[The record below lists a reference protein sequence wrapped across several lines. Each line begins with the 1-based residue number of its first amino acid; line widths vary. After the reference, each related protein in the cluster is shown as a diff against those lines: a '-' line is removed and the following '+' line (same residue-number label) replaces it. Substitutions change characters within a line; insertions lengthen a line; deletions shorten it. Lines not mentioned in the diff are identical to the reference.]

1 MLQTSGRSNHLYSTA
16 LALLLAVTLN
26 SPKVDAKTIE
36 NITQLPASSVITAA
50 PAWKEFSSSEGKYSV
65 LFPNEDVFEMS
76 PPKGAMAPGIKSFK
90 MHAVS
95 DKNSVFIVG
104 YADFSVDISQ
114 LPADELLNAFMEG
127 MLQGKSKL
135 LSQTNIQLGQYQGKE
150 VNVRDEEQGM
160 TYKTRVF
167 LVGQKIYFLMV
178 GSAQTPQIS
187 DTQKFF
193 DSFELVN

>member
-1 MLQTSGRSNHLYSTA
+1 MLQTSRKSNHLYSTA
-16 LALLLAVTLN
+16 LALVLAGTLN

-36 NITQLPASSVITAA
+36 TITQLPVSSVITAA

-76 PPKGAMAPGIKSFK
+76 PPKDAIAPGIKSFK
-90 MHAVS
+90 MHAAS
-95 DKNSVFIVG
+95 DKNSAFIVG
-104 YADFSVDISQ
+104 YADFSVDLSV
-114 LPADELLNAFMEG
+114 LPTGELLNAFLEG

-150 VNVRDEEQGM
+150 VNLRDEEQGM

-167 LVGQKIYFLMV
+167 LVDQKIYFLMV
-178 GSAQTPQIS
+178 GGTKTPEVS
-187 DTQKFF
+187 DTQRFF
-193 DSFELVN
+193 DSFKLVN

>member
-1 MLQTSGRSNHLYSTA
+1 
-16 LALLLAVTLN
+16 
-26 SPKVDAKTIE
+26 
-36 NITQLPASSVITAA
+36 
-50 PAWKEFSSSEGKYSV
+50 
-65 LFPNEDVFEMS
+65 MS
-76 PPKGAMAPGIKSFK
+76 PPKDAIAPGIQSFK
-90 MHAVS
+90 MHAAS
-95 DKNSVFIVG
+95 DNNSVFIVG

-150 VNVRDEEQGM
+150 VNVRDEEQGL

-167 LVGQKIYFLMV
+167 LVDQKIYFLMV
-178 GSAQTPQIS
+178 GSNQTPQIS

-193 DSFELVN
+193 DSFGLVN